1 MPTDLFCRWFDKR
14 RDFGRGAALISYLTA
29 VLKTTILVANY
40 NISPFWLFVNSFSK
54 NFLKILP
61 KWLFCDIIII
71 KGMIIMDR
79 ICENIKRLRKE
90 RGLTQE
96 QLGELIGATGTAVMR
111 YEKGL
116 RKLDYDKLSNI
127 ASALKVT
134 VEELFGSDSDINKI
148 ESSEN
153 CELTIANLT
162 NSEVNIVNSFRS
174 LNDNGQKKA
183 IEYIDDLSDNPKY
196 TKK

>member
-1 MPTDLFCRWFDKR
+1 
-14 RDFGRGAALISYLTA
+14 
-29 VLKTTILVANY
+29 
-40 NISPFWLFVNSFSK
+40 
-54 NFLKILP
+54 
-61 KWLFCDIIII
+61 
-71 KGMIIMDR
+71 MDR

-127 ASALKVT
+127 ACALKVT
-134 VEELFGSDSDINKI
+134 VEELFGSDSDIKEI
-148 ESSEN
+148 ESNEN

-162 NSEVNIVNSFRS
+162 NSEVSIVNSFRS

-183 IEYIDDLSDNPKY
+183 IEYIDDLSENPKY
-196 TKK
+196 SKK